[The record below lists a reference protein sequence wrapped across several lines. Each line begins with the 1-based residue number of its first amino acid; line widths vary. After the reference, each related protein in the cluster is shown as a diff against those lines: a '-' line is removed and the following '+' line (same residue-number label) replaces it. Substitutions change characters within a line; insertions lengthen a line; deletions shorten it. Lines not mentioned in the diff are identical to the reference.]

1 MATLPRRFTVWLL
14 LLFVGSGC
22 SALIYEVVWFQLL
35 ELVVGATTVSL
46 GVLLAAFMGGLCAG
60 SILYARFIP
69 AGCPP
74 LKVCAFLELGIGALG
89 LLILFGLPVLGQLYV
104 ANAGHGL

>member
-1 MATLPRRFTVWLL
+1 MTHPPQRSTPWIL

-60 SILYARFIP
+60 SILYARFAMSADA
-69 AGCPP
+69 AGTRTFRARPTSSMP
-74 LKVCAFLELGIGALG
+74 RMT
-89 LLILFGLPVLGQLYV
+89 Q
-104 ANAGHGL
+104 